1 MCLCVCAGELV
12 ESVKTSD
19 DVYMSLASLLQG
31 FLVIGGNF
39 TVLTIITPVF
49 SCEELKIEVNQK
61 QDTMKIE

>member
-1 MCLCVCAGELV
+1 
-12 ESVKTSD
+12 VKTSD
-19 DVYMSLASLLQG
+19 DVYMSLASLLQD

-49 SCEELKIEVNQK
+49 SCGELKIEVNQK